1 MKNEKK
7 ILKIIFHI
15 LLHEIFFNKNIKNA
29 ILLKN
34 NKIINRKILIF
45 LYKYKLFLYAIDF
58 FIIIISYNYLKF
70 LLSYDKDF
78 LNILSK

>member
-45 LYKYKLFLYAIDF
+45 LYKYKLFLCY
-58 FIIIISYNYLKF
+58 
-70 LLSYDKDF
+70 
-78 LNILSK
+78 